1 MQTAQKR
8 QHSILT
14 SMTLLAIAASTS
26 VVTAA
31 NASVIT
37 TTTKT
42 CFDETT
48 GVSYGSSGCGSQAS
62 STVTGFGT
70 GDLFVTL
77 EAGAGEIL
85 LGNDEVQMTAEVD
98 TTVVAYTAGPLRPG
112 FISISYFSDHEN
124 DGSGVYGG
132 SMSIDGLLPSGGSAS
147 DIPYEI
153 GTPFTLRARVY
164 AGASCPGNFGNCG
177 VGAFISSTDIWAHY
191 LVPDGANELWVSAP
205 ILDFSPLAAPE
216 PRSSAMIILFVA
228 IALGVQ
234 SRSTVNLS
242 RRT

>member
-8 QHSILT
+8 QHSIIT
-14 SMTLLAIAASTS
+14 SVTLLAVAASTTL
-26 VVTAA
+26 VTAA
-31 NASVIT
+31 HASVIT

-42 CFDETT
+42 CVNETT
-48 GVSYGSSGCGSQAS
+48 GVSYGSSGCGSEAS
-62 STVTGFGT
+62 STVSGFGT
-70 GDLFVTL
+70 GDLYVTL

-132 SMSIDGLLPSGGSAS
+132 SMSIDGLLPSGGSALN
-147 DIPYEI
+147 IPYEI

-177 VGAFISSTDIWAHY
+177 VGAFFSSTDVWAHY

-205 ILDFSPLAAPE
+205 ILDYSAAPE
-216 PRSSAMIILFVA
+216 PRSSAVIILLMG
-228 IALGVQ
+228 ITLGIHRRSHRTKAL
-234 SRSTVNLS
+234 
-242 RRT
+242 